1 MTLAIENYIIAQYRG
16 CAAKRNIEFL
26 LTNDEVVKFFD
37 LPCVYCGAMHSN
49 IATRKQYAIKTR
61 AYNGIDRINSS
72 QPYSIGNTVVCCGK
86 CNAAKSDLP
95 VEEFLISEWLK
106 LRIMEVIG

>member
-1 MTLAIENYIIAQYRG
+1 MTLAIENYIIRQYRH
-16 CAAKRNIEFL
+16 CAERRNIPFL

-49 IATRKQYAIKTR
+49 KATRKQYAISTR
-61 AYNGIDRINSS
+61 AYNGIDRINSD

-86 CNAAKSDLP
+86 CNAAKSDMS
-95 VEEFLISEWLK
+95 VEAFMVSEWLK
-106 LRIMEVIG
+106 LRIQEVNG